1 MTNSIEQKLLDQAKE
16 QLALA
21 ANSAKAVLALDKENV
36 EAAAILKAVEE
47 VEVSTLESKPQSK
60 SDLDI
65 ARDDVQSAISSGDF
79 FKAEKLARD
88 YTRKYPNNTDGEDL
102 LSSVWA
108 AMKDSQRQ
116 RKRRQVK
123 RQSKDHRNV
132 KADQDNPIE
141 YY

>member
-1 MTNSIEQKLLDQAKE
+1 MDQISEQLLNQAKE

-36 EAAAILKAVEE
+36 EAAAILKVVEE
-47 VEVSTLESKPQSK
+47 VEVSALESKPQSK

-65 ARDDVQSAISSGDF
+65 ARDQVQSAISSRDF
-79 FKAEKLARD
+79 FQAEKLARD

-108 AMKDSQRQ
+108 AMKDSQQ
-116 RKRRQVK
+116 QGKRRQIK